1 MNPAMALFFKTI
13 YLPNNY
19 LKLLYMRYYATAMLL
34 LSSFLVACDKDKP
47 IEVTKDSYPIPGDNF
62 FPEGIAYDSHDGVF
76 YTGSTTTGD
85 IVKVNVKTGATEMFG
100 ASAKPER
107 GSALGMK
114 LDHKDRLW
122 VCGGEEN
129 KIHVLNK
136 RGETI
141 KTWDLKALY

>member
-1 MNPAMALFFKTI
+1 
-13 YLPNNY
+13 
-19 LKLLYMRYYATAMLL
+19 MRYYATAMLL
-34 LSSFLVACDKDKP
+34 LSSFFISCEKEKP
-47 IEVTKDSYPIPGDNF
+47 VEVNKESYPIPGDNF
-62 FPEGIAYDSHDGVF
+62 FPEGIAYDPHEGVF

-85 IVKVNVKTGATEMFG
+85 IVKVNVKTGATELFG
-100 ASAKPER
+100 GSAKAGR

-141 KTWDLKALY
+141 KTWDLKVLYNSRFPQ